1 VITVTLVGPDN
12 IKSVVSISG
21 NATVR
26 DVVTVKYDLFGRI
39 VKRNGTYV
47 PPFTT
52 RVVDGDSLTVEELEY
67 QD

>member
-1 VITVTLVGPDN
+1 MITVTLVGLDN
-12 IKSVVSISG
+12 IKSVVTISG

-26 DVVTVKYDLFGRI
+26 GVVTAKYDLFCRI

>member
-1 VITVTLVGPDN
+1 MIAVTLVGPDN
-12 IKSVVSISG
+12 SKSVVTISG

-26 DVVTVKYDLFGRI
+26 GVVIAYDLFCRI
-39 VKRNGTYV
+39 VKRNGTCV

-52 RVVDGDSLTVEELEY
+52 RVADGDSLTVEELKY

>member
-26 DVVTVKYDLFGRI
+26 DVVTAKYDLFWRI

-47 PPFTT
+47 FPFTT
-52 RVVDGDSLTVEELEY
+52 RVMEGDSLTVEELEY

>member
-1 VITVTLVGPDN
+1 MLTVTLVGPDN
-12 IKSVVSISG
+12 IESVVTITG

-26 DVVTVKYDLFGRI
+26 GVVTAKYDLFCRI

-47 PPFTT
+47 TPFTT